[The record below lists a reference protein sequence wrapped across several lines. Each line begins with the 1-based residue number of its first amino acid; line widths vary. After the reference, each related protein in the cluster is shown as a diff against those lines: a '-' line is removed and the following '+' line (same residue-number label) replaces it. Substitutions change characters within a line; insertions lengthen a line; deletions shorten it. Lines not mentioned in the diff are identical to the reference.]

1 MIFFWH
7 RQQKQEL
14 YYGAISEIFYS
25 SKEMKTSLRFAF
37 SRDLLPN
44 FERSGVSEP
53 GAPPAHAGPG
63 VAVGRSADCSGLAHP
78 ASDIRWYR
86 RLYASYPDIAS
97 ALSLLNTTWGVGSPF
112 SPATLCTK
120 VVARRVI

>member
-1 MIFFWH
+1 MALFLRYFI
-7 RQQKQEL
+7 RQNKW
-14 YYGAISEIFYS
+14 
-25 SKEMKTSLRFAF
+25 KKNSLRVAF
-37 SRDLLPN
+37 STDFLPN
-44 FERSGVSEP
+44 PERSGVSEL
-53 GAPPAHAGPG
+53 GAPPAHEGPG

-97 ALSLLNTTWGVGSPF
+97 ALSLLNTTWRVGFPF

-120 VVARRVI
+120 VVDRRAI